1 VLDYLDANSQRT
13 LYLLIARTAL
23 VRGKVEMTD
32 VAAERLLAL
41 TEEGS
46 SDHERARL
54 YRAAGRVVTAA
65 HTEALLDLEKIE
77 VARLPERDV
86 ELLTAARMLGRSV
99 RKPLPEA
106 SAPPEPSGAKS
117 SLMRPRIDF
126 TAPIAAVN
134 RAQTLLDESKE
145 QLKERDR

>member
-1 VLDYLDANSQRT
+1 MPGISASALRLRWRASASRSRRTGFRALSPCWTISTRNSQRT

-46 SDHERARL
+46 SDRERARL

-65 HTEALLDLEKIE
+65 HTEALLDLQKIE

-86 ELLTAARMLGRSV
+86 ELLTAALKLGRSV

-106 SAPPEPSGAKS
+106 SAPPEPSGAK
-117 SLMRPRIDF
+117 
-126 TAPIAAVN
+126 
-134 RAQTLLDESKE
+134 RA
-145 QLKERDR
+145 